1 VFHRCGKQIRSFRKA
16 FKAGAK
22 EIGYEGL
29 LPHDMRRSGVRNFRK
44 SGLSESEGMALSGHK
59 TSSVYRRYDIIS
71 DDDLTESMKRVQEHL
86 KKLAENQKVVP
97 IKRETA

>member
-1 VFHRCGKQIRSFRKA
+1 
-16 FKAGAK
+16 
-22 EIGYEGL
+22 
-29 LPHDMRRSGVRNFRK
+29 MRNFRK